1 MKIKTLYKGLL
12 ILSLFLSVSCVDNE
26 PKIEDIPND
35 KIAFL
40 YSVKGDYPIDYY
52 VGSQIQFENTSSETG
67 TLTWNFGDGSA
78 EVSDPN
84 PVHKYTVP
92 GTYDVTLTIEGVG
105 HSKQAIMIS
114 DITPII
120 KTNISTPICL
130 ASESN
135 ITFDVELPNPD
146 NLSETYEWV
155 FPEGTTDAQGNVL
168 NGSTSVDPGI
178 LKFKNVGS
186 QGVMLKT
193 KLAGRSLPSVKINVQ
208 VGSKIP
214 SKTLYYAVKGGN
226 LIAYKLINNKPAD
239 MKVTPFNLG
248 VKSGQHPF
256 NIFFNDTS
264 VYILDAG
271 KQFTYINDIDKTLG
285 DGKISVIAKDGSS
298 VEIMGSNDGG
308 FAFDDPYFGYLDA
321 TTKMLHFT
329 DRNTGISQIS
339 LDKRNET
346 LSRTKYPYWVENARL
361 GYYGNGLVYGAG
373 NAGITKDGDTW
384 WWNKSF
390 LAMGVFRF
398 KNSDVKPG
406 SIGSGTETAPASGI
420 ALPNLAVKATLIDP
434 KNKMVY
440 VTIPSSDAIAGFYA
454 IPMADIN
461 KVVSESTLKPYLVK
475 LLPADG
481 EGATEMVHISQLVLD
496 PEDGSV
502 YFAYRAPSKN
512 QTLNS
517 GIKRYNPVTKLIESV
532 VDGVEAYG
540 ITINNDKT
548 QLF

>member
-1 MKIKTLYKGLL
+1 MKIKTLYKCLL

-40 YSVKGDYPIDYY
+40 YSVKGDYSIDYY
-52 VGSQIQFENTSSETG
+52 VGSQIQFENTSEETG
-67 TLTWNFGDGSA
+67 NVIWNFGDGTA
-78 EVSDPN
+78 EVREPN
-84 PVHKYTVP
+84 PVHKFTVP

-105 HSKQAIMIS
+105 HRKQAIMIS

-135 ITFDVELPNPD
+135 ITFEVELPNPEG
-146 NLSETYEWV
+146 LPETFEWV
-155 FPEGTTDAQGNVL
+155 FPEGTTDGDGNVL
-168 NGSTSVDPGI
+168 NGSSNVDPGT

-186 QGVMLKT
+186 QGVILKT

-208 VGSKIP
+208 VGSNIP
-214 SKTLYYAVKGGN
+214 AKTLYYAVKGGN
-226 LIAYKLINNKPAD
+226 LSAYKLINDKPAE
-239 MKVTPFNLG
+239 MKVSPFNLG

-271 KQFTYINDIDKTLG
+271 KQFIYINDIDRTLG
-285 DGKISVIAKDGSS
+285 DGKISVIKKDGST
-298 VEIMGSNDGG
+298 VETVGDNVGG

-339 LDKRNET
+339 LDKRNEKI
-346 LSRTKYPYWVENARL
+346 SRTAYPYWVENARL
-361 GYYGNGLVYGAG
+361 GYYGNGVGYGAG
-373 NAGITKDGDTW
+373 NAGITKDGDIW

-390 LAMGVFRF
+390 LSVGIFRF
-398 KNSDVKPG
+398 KNSDVKPAP
-406 SIGSGTETAPASGI
+406 IGSGTEPAPASGI
-420 ALPNLAVKATLIDP
+420 ALPNLAVKATLIDS
-434 KNKMVY
+434 KSKMVY
-440 VTIPSSDAIAGFYA
+440 VTIPSPDAIAGFYA

-475 LLPADG
+475 LLPPDG

-496 PEDGSV
+496 SEDGSV
-502 YFAYRAPSKN
+502 YFAYRAPAKN

-517 GIKRYNPVTKLIESV
+517 GIKRYNPTTKLIESV

-540 ITINNDKT
+540 VTINNDKT